1 MITFNFG
8 DPNLFC
14 QGVVEQ
20 TLFDPTTGNVIG
32 YDKVGSDVAI
42 KYTFEFAEI
51 TGGFNNA
58 LVGLIPHTT
67 RLTGTYTSQAF
78 SLSQR
83 ALLSGGELGYNAV
96 SPVCE
101 TVNAT
106 GTKLAVSKT
115 PAKAYSQ
122 PTDDVYC
129 WAQVREHGTTR
140 YAGTNYK
147 LDPASKEV
155 VDFVATPGKDYDV
168 FYFTALTSAQ
178 VLSLPEAAN
187 PSVVAVHQKWGI
199 YANSNGE
206 RSNGTLQGY
215 LYIVVPRALL
225 EGDAGLDGNQTTN
238 AKSNYNWRAVAA
250 SDNIP
255 VCDDCG
261 SAVGA
266 LGYYIYVPCGDTTQ
280 SVEALAVIGGGVT
293 VAQGGTV
300 QIPVKYIMPNGQIEQ
315 PVYTDLTYTVAADGS
330 SVASVSTAGVV
341 TGSSAGNTVVTI
353 TLENSAGAIKT
364 DCTVTVTGA

>member
-1 MITFNFG
+1 MTTFNFG

-20 TLFDPTTGNVIG
+20 TLFDPTTGNVVG

-42 KYTFEFAEI
+42 KYTFDFAEI

-78 SLSQR
+78 SLAER
-83 ALLSGGELGYNAV
+83 ALLSGGALNYNAV

-101 TVNAT
+101 TVSAT
-106 GTKLAVSKT
+106 GATISVTKT

-122 PTDDVYC
+122 PTDDIYC
-129 WAQVREHGTTR
+129 WAQVREHGTAH
-140 YAGTNYK
+140 YEGTNYK
-147 LDPASKEV
+147 VDPGTKQV
-155 VDFVATPGKDYDV
+155 VDFVATSGKEYDV

-187 PSVVAVHQKWGI
+187 PSVVSVHQKWGI
-199 YANSNGE
+199 YANSNSE

-215 LYIVVPRALL
+215 LYVVVPHALL

-238 AKSNYNWRAVAA
+238 AKTNYNWRAVAA

-261 SAVGA
+261 SSGNA

-280 SVEALAVIGGGVT
+280 SVQALAVIGGGVT
-293 VAQGGTV
+293 VAEGSTA

-315 PVYTDLTYTVAADGS
+315 PVYADLTYAVAADGS
-330 SVASVSTAGVV
+330 AVASVSASGVV
-341 TGSSAGNTVVTI
+341 TGASAGNTVVTI
-353 TLENSAGAIKT
+353 ALENSTGTIKT
-364 DCTVTVTGA
+364 ECTVTVTGA

>member
-1 MITFNFG
+1 MTTFNFG

-20 TLFDPTTGNVIG
+20 TLFDPATGNVIG
-32 YDKVGSDVAI
+32 YDKVGSDVAV
-42 KYTFEFAEI
+42 KYTFEFSEI

-78 SLSQR
+78 SLSAR
-83 ALLSGGELGYNAV
+83 ALLAGGELGYNAV

-106 GTKLAVSKT
+106 GTKLTVSKT

-155 VDFVATPGKDYDV
+155 VDFVATSGKDYDV

-178 VLSLPEAAN
+178 VMSLPEAAN
-187 PSVVAVHQKWGI
+187 PSVVSVHQKWGI

-225 EGDAGLDGNQTTN
+225 EGDAGLDGNQTSN
-238 AKSNYNWRAVAA
+238 AKTNYNWRAVAA

-261 SAVGA
+261 SSVNA
-266 LGYYIYVPCGDTTQ
+266 LGYYVYVPCGDTTQ
-280 SVEALAVIGGGVT
+280 KVEALAVIGGGVT
-293 VAQGGTV
+293 VAQGGTA

-315 PVYTDLTYTVAADGS
+315 PVYTDLTYAVASDGAS
-330 SVASVSTAGVV
+330 IASVSTAGVV
-341 TGSSAGNTVVTI
+341 TGSAAGNTVVTI
-353 TLENSAGAIKT
+353 TLTNSTGT
-364 DCTVTVTGA
+364 LTTECTVTVTE